1 MRPFLNGL
9 VCCCL
14 LFIGLNSDHVVAAD
28 QQATQSQLNKLKK
41 SINQV
46 QANLKRD
53 QKKQSTAEHSLA
65 VTEQEIN
72 ELGKQ
77 VYQLDKKLALL
88 GNDLSGFEMEK
99 SRLEKSLQE
108 SRGRLEKIIRQQ
120 YRLGAQPRLFMLLN
134 QRDPE
139 QISRMTHY
147 YDRFSTAQV
156 VEMTQFQTLLRN
168 LKSTHLSIDSTQ
180 QNIKSSRD
188 NLQAKL
194 VELQTL
200 RVQRQQSLAAVKKQV
215 SSAQAKLKQLNIDKK
230 RLEKL
235 LSEIEKS
242 VSSANL
248 TQNNKAFVSLRGK
261 LQWPVKGK
269 ILRAYGNVKDNLSYD
284 GVLLAGTTGSAVAA
298 VHHGRVVFADWLRGY
313 GLLTIID
320 HGDGYMSLYGQNDS
334 LLKETGD
341 WVSQGESIATIGSSG
356 GNNDPG
362 LYFAIR
368 HKGKAINPKRWFV
381 AQ

>member
-1 MRPFLNGL
+1 MRPFLSGF
-9 VCCCL
+9 VCFCL
-14 LFIGLNSDHVVAAD
+14 AAAGSGYVLAAD
-28 QQATQSQLNKLKK
+28 KQATQAQLSTLKK

-46 QANLKRD
+46 QVSLKRD
-53 QKKQSTAEHSLA
+53 QKKQSIAENALSA
-65 VTEQEIN
+65 TEQEIN

-77 VYQLDKKLALL
+77 IYQLDQKLLLL
-88 GNDLSGFEMEK
+88 GDDLSGFEAEK
-99 SRLEKSLQE
+99 SRLEQSLQE

-139 QISRMTHY
+139 QISRMSHY
-147 YDRFSTAQV
+147 YDRFSAAQIA
-156 VEMTQFQTLLRN
+156 EMAQFQSLLHH
-168 LKSTHLSIDSTQ
+168 LKSTHLSINSTQ
-180 QNIKSSRD
+180 KSIQDNRD
-188 NLQAKL
+188 SLQAKL
-194 VELQTL
+194 AELQRL
-200 RVQRQQSLAAVKKQV
+200 REQRQISLSAINKQV
-215 SSAQAKLKQLNIDKK
+215 SGAQAKLKQLNLDKK

-235 LSEIEKS
+235 LAEIEKS

-248 TQNNKAFVSLRGK
+248 TQNNKSFVSLKGK
-261 LQWPVKGK
+261 LPWPVKGK

-284 GVLLAGTTGSAVAA
+284 GVLLAGTTGSTVAV
-298 VHHGRVVFADWLRGY
+298 VHHGRVVFSDWLRGY
-313 GLLTIID
+313 GLLTIVD

-356 GNNDPG
+356 GNNAPG

>member
-1 MRPFLNGL
+1 M
-9 VCCCL
+9 
-14 LFIGLNSDHVVAAD
+14 AAD
-28 QQATQSQLNKLKK
+28 QQATQSQLNTLKK

-46 QANLKRD
+46 QASLKRD
-53 QKKQSTAEHSLA
+53 QKKQSSAERSLA

-88 GNDLSGFEMEK
+88 GDDLSGFEMEK
-99 SRLEKSLQE
+99 SRLEKNLQE
-108 SRGRLEKIIRQQ
+108 SRGRLEEIIRQQ

-147 YDRFSTAQV
+147 YDRFSAAQV

-180 QNIKSSRD
+180 QNIRNSRD

-194 VELQTL
+194 VELEAL
-200 RVQRQQSLAAVKKQV
+200 REQRQQSLAAVKKQV
-215 SSAQAKLKQLNIDKK
+215 SSAQAKLRKLNIDKK

-235 LSEIEKS
+235 LAEIEKS

-248 TQNNKAFVSLRGK
+248 TQNNKAFVSLKGK
-261 LQWPVKGK
+261 LQWPVRGK
-269 ILRAYGNVKDNLSYD
+269 ILRAFGNVKDNLSYD

-298 VHHGRVVFADWLRGY
+298 VHHGRVVFSDWLRGY

-356 GNNDPG
+356 GNIDPG

>member
-1 MRPFLNGL
+1 
-9 VCCCL
+9 
-14 LFIGLNSDHVVAAD
+14 
-28 QQATQSQLNKLKK
+28 
-41 SINQV
+41 
-46 QANLKRD
+46 
-53 QKKQSTAEHSLA
+53 
-65 VTEQEIN
+65 
-72 ELGKQ
+72 
-77 VYQLDKKLALL
+77 
-88 GNDLSGFEMEK
+88 
-99 SRLEKSLQE
+99 
-108 SRGRLEKIIRQQ
+108 
-120 YRLGAQPRLFMLLN
+120 
-134 QRDPE
+134 
-139 QISRMTHY
+139 
-147 YDRFSTAQV
+147 
-156 VEMTQFQTLLRN
+156 MTQFQTLLRN

-180 QNIKSSRD
+180 QNIRNSRD

-194 VELQTL
+194 VELEAL
-200 RVQRQQSLAAVKKQV
+200 REQRQQSLAAVKKQV
-215 SSAQAKLKQLNIDKK
+215 SSAQAKLRKLNIDKK

-235 LSEIEKS
+235 LAEIEKS

-248 TQNNKAFVSLRGK
+248 TQNNKAFVSLKGK
-261 LQWPVKGK
+261 LQWPVRGK
-269 ILRAYGNVKDNLSYD
+269 ILRAFGNVKDNLSYD

-298 VHHGRVVFADWLRGY
+298 VHHGRVVFSDWLRGY

-356 GNNDPG
+356 GNIDPG

>member
-1 MRPFLNGL
+1 MAVGNDY
-9 VCCCL
+9 VY
-14 LFIGLNSDHVVAAD
+14 AAG
-28 QQATQSQLNKLKK
+28 QQATQSQLNGLKK
-41 SINQV
+41 SIKKV
-46 QANLKRD
+46 QASLKRD
-53 QKKQSTAEHSLA
+53 QKKQSAAESALSA
-65 VTEQEIN
+65 TEQKIS
-72 ELGKQ
+72 ELGKL
-77 VYQLDKKLALL
+77 VYQLDKKLILL
-88 GNDLSGFEMEK
+88 GDDLSGFEMEK
-99 SRLEKSLQE
+99 SRLEQSVE
-108 SRGRLEKIIRQQ
+108 DSRSRLEQIIRQQ

-147 YDRFSTAQV
+147 YDRFSAAQIA
-156 VEMTQFQTLLRN
+156 EMTRFQALLRH
-168 LKSTHLSIDSTQ
+168 LKSTYASIDSTQ
-180 QNIKSSRD
+180 QNIRD
-188 NLQAKL
+188 NRESLKATLVDLQA
-194 VELQTL
+194 L
-200 RVQRQQSLAAVKKQV
+200 REQRQRSLASVKKQV
-215 SSAQAKLKQLNIDKK
+215 SGAKAKLRQLNIDKK

-248 TQNNKAFVSLRGK
+248 TQNNKAFVSLKGK

-298 VHHGRVVFADWLRGY
+298 VHHGRVVFSDWLRGY

-341 WVSQGESIATIGSSG
+341 WVSQGEAIATIGSSG
-356 GNNDPG
+356 GNNNPG

-381 AQ
+381 VR

>member
-1 MRPFLNGL
+1 MRPFLSGF
-9 VCCCL
+9 VCFCL
-14 LFIGLNSDHVVAAD
+14 AAAGSGYVLAAD
-28 QQATQSQLNKLKK
+28 KQATQAQLSTLKK

-46 QANLKRD
+46 QVSLKRD
-53 QKKQSTAEHSLA
+53 QKKQSVAENTLSA
-65 VTEQEIN
+65 TEQEIN

-77 VYQLDKKLALL
+77 IYQLDQKLLLL
-88 GNDLSGFEMEK
+88 GDDLSGFEAEK
-99 SRLEKSLQE
+99 SRLEQSLKE

-139 QISRMTHY
+139 QISRMSHY
-147 YDRFSTAQV
+147 YDRFSAAQIA
-156 VEMTQFQTLLRN
+156 EMAQFQSLLHH
-168 LKSTHLSIDSTQ
+168 LKSTHLSINSTQ
-180 QNIKSSRD
+180 KSIQDNRD
-188 NLQAKL
+188 SLQAKL
-194 VELQTL
+194 AELQRL
-200 RVQRQQSLAAVKKQV
+200 REQRQISLSAINKQV
-215 SSAQAKLKQLNIDKK
+215 SGAQAKLKQLNLDKK

-235 LSEIEKS
+235 LAEIEKS

-248 TQNNKAFVSLRGK
+248 TQNNKSFVSLKGK
-261 LQWPVKGK
+261 LPWPVKGK

-284 GVLLAGTTGSAVAA
+284 GVLLAGTTGSTVAV
-298 VHHGRVVFADWLRGY
+298 VHHGRVVFSDWLRGY
-313 GLLTIID
+313 GLLTIVD

-356 GNNDPG
+356 GNNAPG

>member
-1 MRPFLNGL
+1 M
-9 VCCCL
+9 
-14 LFIGLNSDHVVAAD
+14 AAD
-28 QQATQSQLNKLKK
+28 QQATQSQLSKLKK

-65 VTEQEIN
+65 ATEQEIN

-108 SRGRLEKIIRQQ
+108 SRGRLEQIIRQQ

-200 RVQRQQSLAAVKKQV
+200 RVQRQQSLVAVKKQV

-341 WVSQGESIATIGSSG
+341 WVSQGESVATIGSSG

>member
-1 MRPFLNGL
+1 MG
-9 VCCCL
+9 
-14 LFIGLNSDHVVAAD
+14 FISYDVVAAD
-28 QQATQSQLNKLKK
+28 PHATQSQLDVLKK
-41 SINQV
+41 NIKQV
-46 QANLKRD
+46 QTSLKRD
-53 QKKQSTAEHSLA
+53 QKKQNSAENILA
-65 VTEQEIN
+65 TTEQEIS

-77 VYQLDKKLALL
+77 IYQLDEKLNLL
-88 GNDLSGFEMEK
+88 GDNLAGFQAEK
-99 SRLEKSLQE
+99 KHLENSLEESRTRLES
-108 SRGRLEKIIRQQ
+108 IIRRQ

-147 YDRFSTAQV
+147 YDRFSAAQV
-156 VEMTQFQTLLRN
+156 EEMSRYQRLLKN
-168 LKSTHLSIDSTQ
+168 LQLTHKSINSTQ
-180 QNIKSSRD
+180 QAIKDNRD
-188 NLQAKL
+188 NLQHKL
-194 VELQTL
+194 VSLQGL
-200 RVQRQQSLAAVKKQV
+200 REQRQQNLVALNKQV
-215 SSAQAKLKQLNIDKK
+215 SGAQTTLKKLENDKN

-235 LSEIEKS
+235 LSEIQKS

-248 TQNNKAFVSLRGK
+248 TQNNKAFLSLKGK

-269 ILRAYGNVKDNLSYD
+269 ILRSYGSVKDNLSYD
-284 GVLLAGTTGSAVAA
+284 GVLLAGVTGSSVTV
-298 VHHGRVVFADWLRGY
+298 VHHGRVVFSDWLRGY

-356 GNNDPG
+356 GNNEPG

-368 HKGKAINPKRWFV
+368 YKGKAINPKHWFV
-381 AQ
+381 AR